1 MTIDALL
8 FQTLAP
14 VVAGDAAYP
23 DQVPEGIA
31 APYIVH
37 QQVGGQGLMWTEGT
51 LPENESVRVQ
61 VACWAA
67 TRDEAT
73 DLAKAAEVAILA
85 QPGWQAEP
93 LGGRTSTY
101 DPDTGLRGSRQDF
114 SIWAPR

>member
-8 FQTLAP
+8 YQTLAP
-14 VVAGDAAYP
+14 LVANDAAYP
-23 DQVPEGIA
+23 DQVPENTP

-37 QQVGGQGLMWTEGT
+37 QQVGGLGLMWTEGT

-67 TRDEAT
+67 TRDDAT

-85 QPGWQAEP
+85 QDGWQAEP

-101 DPDTGLRGSRQDF
+101 DSDTGLRGSRQDF
-114 SIWAPR
+114 MIWVPR